1 MKNIAETMS
10 FFNFSDEEWDAIP
23 KSVQNKLSGYVFG
36 YGKVEPVKPERAKG
50 NMKTWE
56 VQYCRIPTNYNTP
69 RLAVVEAATKDD
81 AMALV
86 HNAVNGE
93 YALNPFDVQNAWEKV
108 KTPLPKGK
116 IVSL

>member
-1 MKNIAETMS
+1 MKNIAEVMVY
-10 FFNFSDEEWDAIP
+10 FNLEDEEWDAIP
-23 KSVQNKLSGYVFG
+23 TSVQNKLSGYVG
-36 YGKVEPVKPERAKG
+36 YGKVEPTKPERAKG

-56 VQYCRIPTNYNTP
+56 VQYCRINYNTP

-86 HNAVNGE
+86 HNAVNGG